1 MIPPVVRTVLAP
13 ASPPDAFRRFTAEMS
28 TWWPTETHSVH
39 LHRCDGVVFEVGVGG
54 RIYERAG
61 DRASEW
67 GKVVEWQ
74 PPHRVV
80 FSWYP
85 GREPA
90 TAQRVEVT
98 FEAEAGGTRVTL
110 VHRGWEALGAAA
122 TETRERYDSGWV
134 RVLAEFAASPTS
146 ARGGRSS

>member
-1 MIPPVVRTVLAP
+1 MIPPGVREVLGP
-13 ASPPDAFRRFTAEMS
+13 ASLPEAFRRFTTEMS
-28 TWWPTETHSVH
+28 TWWPTDTHSVH
-39 LHRCDGVVFEVGVGG
+39 LDRCDGVAFEAGVGG

-61 DRASEW
+61 DRTCEW
-67 GKVVEWQ
+67 GRVVEWQ
-74 PPHRVV
+74 PPDRVV

-98 FEAEAGGTRVTL
+98 FATEAGATRVTL

-122 TETRERYDSGWV
+122 TKTREAYDSGWI
-134 RVLAEFAASPTS
+134 RVLAEFAAALST
-146 ARGGRSS
+146 ARGGRPG